1 MMKSIKTPRF
11 FTDKKIITPLLTKL
25 IRQDKNLDREA
36 ITRKEEDFSRANTS
50 KLRVSRCFSII

>member
-25 IRQDKNLDREA
+25 IRQDNNLDREA
-36 ITRKEEDFSRANTS
+36 IIWKEEDFFYRQIHQNF
-50 KLRVSRCFSII
+50 V